1 MTQNQE
7 RFVETKVNYI
17 LGKNGGHMP
26 SSLAVGQLLWSSIE
40 AARQAGKQILAV
52 YKKFKIQTFNSKA
65 CLGCLEGFMV
75 LLGCLF
81 RL

>member
-40 AARQAGKQILAV
+40 AARQAGKQNSCSLQ
-52 YKKFKIQTFNSKA
+52 KI
-65 CLGCLEGFMV
+65 
-75 LLGCLF
+75 
-81 RL
+81 